1 MSFRQLLVIPRGDA
15 PLPPPQR
22 IVLTLEILWTY
33 CTVRW
38 AIRGDDLPGAV
49 ARLRRDFE
57 ETASATS
64 PENDRHGAA
73 SRLGYVVSSVL
84 RLLPTDSRC
93 LMRSLVLTR
102 LLARRGVPSTLIIGV
117 SAAPEFAAH
126 AWVEHAGRPL
136 LPSYGPMFAR
146 LVEL

>member
-1 MSFRQLLVIPRGDA
+1 MSHRELLVTPRGDA
-15 PLPPPQR
+15 SLNPLRR
-22 IVLTLEILWTY
+22 IALTIEILWTY

-38 AIRGDDLPGAV
+38 AIKGDDLPRAV

-57 ETASATS
+57 ETQGAAQA
-64 PENDRHGAA
+64 EDDRHGAA

-126 AWVEHAGRPL
+126 AWVEYAGSPL